1 MFLGDDVYLASLSS
15 TASMTESNAACAMDE
30 GVSDILIKKIDGF
43 ARDDLCA
50 VWLNRHGTEGDL
62 IGISKGGSIGRL
74 HALSKTSKFN

>member
-1 MFLGDDVYLASLSS
+1 MFLDDDVYLASLSS

-30 GVSDILIKKIDGF
+30 GVSDILIKKNDGF

-62 IGISKGGSIGRL
+62 NIGGSEVYTGRSPR
-74 HALSKTSKFN
+74 HQKFN